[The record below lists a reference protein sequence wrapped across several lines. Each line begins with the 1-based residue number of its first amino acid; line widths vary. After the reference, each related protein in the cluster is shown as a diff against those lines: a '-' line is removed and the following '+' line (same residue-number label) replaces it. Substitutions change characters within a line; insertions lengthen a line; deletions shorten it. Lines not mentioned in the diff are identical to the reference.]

1 MSSEPKRVLL
11 VEDDPVVAEVL
22 TAALDDLEAVQVVH
36 EADGRRALVR
46 VATGGWA
53 LVISDIEL
61 PNADGLEILRAAKEA
76 DPATPVVLMT
86 AHEKLDYAIEAVRG
100 DADEFLVKPVDPHEL
115 RRKVAGLLAGALA
128 GAGAGGGA
136 VLAIGAHAVDVE
148 TGCGGTLVAHVEAGD
163 QVALLALGGGN
174 DVDEARAS
182 ASALGVE
189 LIQRDLPAGGMTE
202 GGDTLHAITSAL
214 DRLRPAVVYT
224 HSVDDDHQDRRSVHR
239 ATVVAA
245 RAVTSLYAYQCATT
259 GLAFAPGR
267 FSDVTAHMP
276 QKLRALRAFASLQ
289 GSRPDLD
296 EELVLA
302 TARYWSRFGSG
313 RHVEPLEVVRESEP
327 VV

>member
-1 MSSEPKRVLL
+1 
-11 VEDDPVVAEVL
+11 
-22 TAALDDLEAVQVVH
+22 
-36 EADGRRALVR
+36 
-46 VATGGWA
+46 
-53 LVISDIEL
+53 
-61 PNADGLEILRAAKEA
+61 
-76 DPATPVVLMT
+76 
-86 AHEKLDYAIEAVRG
+86 
-100 DADEFLVKPVDPHEL
+100 
-115 RRKVAGLLAGALA
+115 
-128 GAGAGGGA
+128 

-174 DVDEARAS
+174 DAEEARAS

-189 LIQRDLPAGGMTE
+189 LIQRDLAAGGMTE

-224 HSVDDDHQDRRSVHR
+224 HSVDDDHGDRRSVHR

-267 FSDVTAHMP
+267 FSDVTTQMP
-276 QKLRALRAFASLQ
+276 QKLRALRAFESLQ
-289 GSRPDLD
+289 GTRQDLD

>member
-22 TAALDDLEAVQVVH
+22 VAVLDGIEGVQVVH

-46 VATGGWA
+46 VSTGGWA
-53 LVISDIEL
+53 LVVSDIEL

-76 DPATPVVLMT
+76 APDTPVVLMT
-86 AHEKLDYAIEAVRG
+86 AHEKVDYAIEAVRG
-100 DADEFLVKPVDPHEL
+100 HADDFLVKPVDPHEL
-115 RRKVAGLLAGALA
+115 RRKVTALLAGTPA
-128 GAGAGGGA
+128 GGAGGRT

-174 DVDEARAS
+174 DAEEARAS

-189 LIQRDLPAGGMTE
+189 LIQRDLAAGGMTE

-245 RAVTSLYAYQCATT
+245 RAVTSLYAYQCAST

-267 FSDVTAHMP
+267 FSDVTTQMP
-276 QKLRALRAFASLQ
+276 QKLRAL
-289 GSRPDLD
+289 
-296 EELVLA
+296 LA
-302 TARYWSRFGSG
+302 PRLGDAGD
-313 RHVEPLEVVRESEP
+313 
-327 VV
+327 